1 MQRPNEHLR
10 QDLVAMAESDASVR
24 NELVADGS
32 LASQGYHPRMEAV
45 HKSNA
50 LRLACIIEQH
60 GWPGESL
67 VGEDGARAAWL
78 IAQHAI
84 GNPTFM
90 RRCLSLLKQ
99 AAAEREVPKWQ
110 VAMMEDR
117 IRMYEGRPQV
127 YGTQFQ
133 PDENGE
139 LVPYVIEDPSNVN
152 DRRQA
157 VGLNTLEERVCE
169 MQAQSAEEKLPAPP
183 GWKAEYEKWL
193 QSVGW
198 RD

>member
-1 MQRPNEHLR
+1 MQDSNERLR
-10 QDLVAMAESDASVR
+10 QDLVAMAENDRSVR
-24 NELVADGS
+24 NKLLADGS

-45 HKSNA
+45 HKRNA
-50 LRLACIIEQH
+50 SRLARIIEQH

-84 GNPTFM
+84 GNPLFM
-90 RRCLSLLKQ
+90 RRSLSMLKR
-99 AAAEREVPKWQ
+99 AAAEREVPQWQ

-133 PDENGE
+133 PDDNGK

-152 DRRQA
+152 DRRHA
-157 VGLNTLEERVCE
+157 VGLNPLEERIL
-169 MQAQSAEEKLPAPP
+169 QTQSAEEKLSTPSD
-183 GWKAEYEKWL
+183 WKAEYERWL

>member
-1 MQRPNEHLR
+1 
-10 QDLVAMAESDASVR
+10 
-24 NELVADGS
+24 
-32 LASQGYHPRMEAV
+32 
-45 HKSNA
+45 
-50 LRLACIIEQH
+50 
-60 GWPGESL
+60 
-67 VGEDGARAAWL
+67 
-78 IAQHAI
+78 
-84 GNPTFM
+84 M
-90 RRCLSLLKQ
+90 RRSLSLLKR

-152 DRRQA
+152 DRRHA
-157 VGLNTLEERVCE
+157 VGLNTLEERICE
-169 MQAQSAEEKLPAPP
+169 MQTQSAEEKLSTPSD
-183 GWKAEYEKWL
+183 WNAEYERWL

>member
-1 MQRPNEHLR
+1 MQDSNERLR
-10 QDLVAMAESDASVR
+10 QDLVAMAENDRSVR
-24 NELVADGS
+24 NKLLADGS
-32 LASQGYHPRMEAV
+32 LASQGYHPRMETV
-45 HKSNA
+45 HKRNA
-50 LRLACIIEQH
+50 SRLARIIEQH

-84 GNPTFM
+84 GNPLFM
-90 RRCLSLLKQ
+90 RRSLSMLKR
-99 AAAEREVPKWQ
+99 AAAEREVPQWQ

-133 PDENGE
+133 PDDNGK

-152 DRRQA
+152 DRRHA
-157 VGLNTLEERVCE
+157 VGLNPLEERIL
-169 MQAQSAEEKLPAPP
+169 QTQSAEEKLSTPSD
-183 GWKAEYEKWL
+183 WKAEYERWL